1 MKRILAIILTAAL
14 LLSLGACA
22 AFEPEAY
29 VPSANVEVAVAYVVE
44 TDKTDGNLYDTAKVV
59 TRRLVEKDM
68 TSITLACVYYSSTG
82 SQVGEYEYVECDFA
96 EQNKF
101 SLWEFDVPIGAT
113 YMEAVVS
120 KVSFSD
126 GTQETCPGISTW
138 AKTQAEAFSVESH
151 EQKRIDLSYSA
162 AADAEVCPGA
172 ELTIGT
178 WDESGLN
185 VQLANTSGK
194 DIEKVGIYA
203 LWFDA
208 DGQPLALDGVVTP
221 NAELINASDL
231 VVDETATYTV
241 TEPEGAEFV
250 KVIINTVTYTD
261 GESWTNN
268 YFYEWAYV
276 HYDSY
281 E

>member
-1 MKRILAIILTAAL
+1 M
-14 LLSLGACA
+14 
-22 AFEPEAY
+22 
-29 VPSANVEVAVAYVVE
+29 
-44 TDKTDGNLYDTAKVV
+44 
-59 TRRLVEKDM
+59 
-68 TSITLACVYYSSTG
+68 
-82 SQVGEYEYVECDFA
+82 
-96 EQNKF
+96 
-101 SLWEFDVPIGAT
+101 
-113 YMEAVVS
+113 
-120 KVSFSD
+120 
-126 GTQETCPGISTW
+126 
-138 AKTQAEAFSVESH
+138 ESH
-151 EQKRIDLSYSA
+151 EQKRIDLSYGA

-261 GESWTNN
+261 GEVWTNN
-268 YFYEWAYV
+268 NFYEWAYV
-276 HYDSY
+276 HYAVY
-281 E
+281 ED